1 MIICNLIDINFTKA
15 YNLFFK
21 TFKLLNSEKLKIILE
36 KKLGFFILIKF
47 YSKVAEVVDQSSDGP
62 YGTVF

>member
-1 MIICNLIDINFTKA
+1 MIICNLIDINFKKA

-21 TFKLLNSEKLKIILE
+21 TFKLLNSEKLKIIVE

-47 YSKVAEVVDQSSDGP
+47 YSKVVKVVDQSSDGP